1 MDQQH
6 QVSLNETPNRHL
18 VLTSRTRP
26 HVPQH
31 LTADQVRFVETLP
44 GPELADFIADIS
56 TPMPGTVDWVLSHPN
71 LLRWLEPD
79 EPSFLDIS
87 GPPGSG
93 KSVMSLFLQR
103 QLYKRMPDSVF
114 YVSLNRY
121 CSANDIFT
129 GFIRQQLR
137 YHPEL
142 FAKIAEEGPRVRE
155 RIAEGSRFAYW
166 SDDELER
173 TFTDLAVSILEP
185 TIYIVDGWDDLDN
198 PPTHILYSFQRIID
212 KGAAIKFLI
221 LTKQQPELQLS
232 DSSFSKLDNQR
243 LRIELG
249 KEPAHTQSIQA
260 FVGARVGELC
270 TRRPDLK
277 PHEAT
282 LIKTLTASDT
292 DFQPEAYISSL
303 KDKAANT
310 YLLPKLT
317 LDVLDQ
323 SPNPAQTLAIVPEL
337 SGDVA
342 MSCRTVLGWMAEEDE
357 MAALTLLTW
366 VFSATRPLSIQ
377 ELSTAVCLRTA
388 TLLSDL
394 VDMTTENLDDG
405 GPTRR
410 LLRQLS
416 PFLRVVPHAEGDR
429 VHLINRSFANF
440 LFRAL
445 GTLALSPA
453 DRKAIEADPK
463 APVVSRMP
471 DGHSIFLTQQCIRY
485 LNLLSASNELDVFG
499 GTGTAQSHMHALAT
513 CYQRHPL
520 LKYCVESLAKHAR
533 CPSATGKAHLCRELH
548 EFLFSDGGRLWEV
561 MAWYFHH
568 QSEPFPGRN
577 PIQLAW
583 SHGLYTTVQF
593 LSWQRRLQQ
602 SPDSPPQSTDPRWL
616 GEDNSFITEPIGTI
630 TLDLAAITTQTLE
643 AMKKHTTHIDK
654 ITGANSGHGATLLH
668 LVALSGGFS
677 SFLRLSYKAD
687 GTTQVDNGEV
697 DNEVCRALEH
707 AATAGSTS
715 IMRTLS
721 ERGQALDRAPG
732 LWTAGHAAA
741 LAGRRNVLEYL
752 TSKDFNWKRRCAG
765 MTPFLVAAL
774 GGRLKCVQFFL
785 DATQGAVGEEVIDE
799 GPLSGCRAL
808 HLAAGIGSALVVR
821 RLLVALG
828 KETVDIADDAGRT
841 ALHYACLHGRAGV
854 VRVLMEAGA
863 NPAVTDASGLSPVG
877 LLKSGKQEAIDYL
890 AATGLN
896 PDWHVLDQEERQMA
910 DTLLKMIRN
919 VRFED

>member
-1 MDQQH
+1 M
-6 QVSLNETPNRHL
+6 LTP
-18 VLTSRTRP
+18 RTRP

-31 LTADQVRFVETLP
+31 LTVDQIRFVETLP
-44 GPELADFIADIS
+44 GPELADFAANIPA
-56 TPMPGTVDWVLSHPN
+56 PQPGTLDWVLSHPN
-71 LLRWLEPD
+71 LLRWLGPD
-79 EPSFLDIS
+79 ELSFLHIS

-114 YVSLNRY
+114 YVSLDRY

-142 FAKIAEEGPRVRE
+142 FAKIAEEGPRVQE
-155 RIAEGSRFAYW
+155 RITEGSLFAFW
-166 SDDELER
+166 SDDELKR
-173 TFTDLAVSILEP
+173 TFTDLAVAILEP
-185 TIYIVDGWDDLDN
+185 TIYIVDGWEDLDN
-198 PPTHILYSFQRIID
+198 PPTHVLHSFQRIID

-221 LTKQQPELQLS
+221 LTKQQPEFQLS
-232 DSSFSKLDNQR
+232 DSCFSKFEKQR
-243 LRIELG
+243 LRIELE
-249 KEPAHTQSIQA
+249 KESAHAQNIQT
-260 FVGARVGELC
+260 FVRTRVGELC
-270 TRRPDLK
+270 KRRPDLK
-277 PHEAT
+277 PHEAN
-282 LIKTLTASDT
+282 LIKTLTAADT
-292 DFQPEAYISSL
+292 DFQAEACISSL
-303 KDKAANT
+303 KQKAANT

-317 LDVLDQ
+317 LDVLDL
-323 SPNPAQTLAIVPEL
+323 SPNPAETLGIVPEL

-342 MSCRTVLGWMAEEDE
+342 KCCHTLLGWIAEEDE

-366 VFSATRPLSIQ
+366 IFSATRPLSVR
-377 ELSTAVCLRTA
+377 ELATAVSLRTA

-394 VDMTTENLDDG
+394 DDLAAENLESC

-410 LLRQLS
+410 LLQQLS
-416 PFLRVVPHAEGDR
+416 PFLTVVPHGEGDR
-429 VHLINRSFANF
+429 VHLTNRSFAHF
-440 LFRAL
+440 LSRAL

-463 APVVSRMP
+463 APVESRMP
-471 DGHSIFLTQQCIRY
+471 HGHSVFLSQQCIRY
-485 LNLLSASNELDVFG
+485 LNLLSASNELDVVG
-499 GTGTAQSHMHALAT
+499 GIGTAQSHIQALAT

-533 CPSATGKAHLCRELH
+533 CPTATGKAHLCREVH

-561 MAWYFHH
+561 MAWYLDH
-568 QSEPFPGRN
+568 QHVPFPGRN
-577 PIQLAW
+577 PMQLAW
-583 SHGLYTTVQF
+583 SHGLNTTVKF
-593 LSWQRRLQQ
+593 LSWQRRLRQF
-602 SPDSPPQSTDPRWL
+602 PDSPPLRTDPRWL
-616 GEDNSFITEPIGTI
+616 GEDNGFITEPVGTI

-643 AMKKHTTHIDK
+643 AMETDTTHIEK
-654 ITGANSGHGATLLH
+654 ITGVNPGHGGTLLH
-668 LVALSGGFS
+668 LLALSGGFS
-677 SFLRLSYKAD
+677 AFWALYYKLD
-687 GTTQVDNGEV
+687 GTAQLSIGEV
-697 DNEVCRALEH
+697 DNEGCRALEH

-715 IMRTLS
+715 IVRTMS
-721 ERGQALDRAPG
+721 EKGSALERAPG

-774 GGRLKCVQFFL
+774 GGRPTCVQYFL
-785 DATQGAVGEEVIDE
+785 DATQGAAGEEAIDE

-808 HLAAGIGSALVVR
+808 HLAAGVGSALVVR

-828 KETVDIADDAGRT
+828 KETVDAADGAGRT
-841 ALHYACLHGRAGV
+841 ALHHACLHGRAGV

-863 NPAVTDASGLSPVG
+863 NPAVADASGLSPVG

-896 PDWHVLDQEERQMA
+896 PDWHVLDQEERQPA
-910 DTLLKMIRN
+910 ETLLKMIRN
-919 VRFED
+919 VRFEA

>member
-1 MDQQH
+1 
-6 QVSLNETPNRHL
+6 
-18 VLTSRTRP
+18 
-26 HVPQH
+26 
-31 LTADQVRFVETLP
+31 
-44 GPELADFIADIS
+44 
-56 TPMPGTVDWVLSHPN
+56 MPGTVDWVLSHPN

-79 EPSFLDIS
+79 EPSFLHIS

-103 QLYKRMPDSVF
+103 QLYKRMPESVF
-114 YVSLNRY
+114 YVSLNRHR
-121 CSANDIFT
+121 SANDIFT

-142 FAKIAEEGPRVRE
+142 FTKIAEEGPRVRE
-155 RIAEGSRFAYW
+155 RIAEGSRFTCW

-173 TFTDLAVSILEP
+173 TFADLALSILEP

-198 PPTHILYSFQRIID
+198 PPTHILYTFQRIID
-212 KGAAIKFLI
+212 KDAAIKFLI
-221 LTKQQPELQLS
+221 LTKQQPDLQLS
-232 DSSFSKLDNQR
+232 DPSFSKLAKQR

-260 FVGARVGELC
+260 FVGARVGVLC

-277 PHEAT
+277 PHEAV
-282 LIKTLTASDT
+282 LLKTLTAADT
-292 DFQPEAYISSL
+292 DFQVEAYISSL
-303 KDKAANT
+303 KDKASST
-310 YLLPKLT
+310 YLLPRLT
-317 LDVLDQ
+317 LDVLDL
-323 SPNPAQTLAIVPEL
+323 SPSPAQTLAIVPEL

-342 MSCRTVLGWMAEEDE
+342 MSCRTVLGWIAEEDE

-377 ELSTAVCLRTA
+377 ELATAVSLRTA

-416 PFLRVVPHAEGDR
+416 PFLRVVPHAKGDR

-440 LFRAL
+440 LCRAL

-453 DRKAIEADPK
+453 DREAFKADQK
-463 APVVSRMP
+463 APVKSRLP
-471 DGHSIFLTQQCIRY
+471 DGRSTFLTQQCIRY
-485 LNLLSASNELDVFG
+485 LNLLSASNELDLFG
-499 GTGTAQSHMHALAT
+499 GTGTAESHMDALAT

-533 CPSATGKAHLCRELH
+533 CPSAMVRAPLLRELH

-561 MAWYFHH
+561 MAWYLDH
-568 QSEPFPGRN
+568 QSEPFRGRN
-577 PIQLAW
+577 PMHLAW
-583 SHGLYTTVQF
+583 SHGLPTTVQF
-593 LSWQRRLQQ
+593 LSEQRRLQQ
-602 SPDSPPQSTDPRWL
+602 SPDSPPLD
-616 GEDNSFITEPIGTI
+616 FVTEPVGKINI
-630 TLDLAAITTQTLE
+630 AAITRENLE
-643 AMKKHTTHIDK
+643 VIKYGTSHLQELAEVHL
-654 ITGANSGHGATLLH
+654 AHGGTLLH
-668 LVALSGGFS
+668 LLALSGDYYLFS
-677 SFLRLSYKAD
+677 RLSFQAT
-687 GTTQVDNGEV
+687 GTTPLDSRAMNTAEV
-697 DNEVCRALEH
+697 DNEGCRAVEH
-707 AATAGSTS
+707 AATAGSAAMIS
-715 IMRTLS
+715 MLS
-721 ERGQALDRAPG
+721 EKGEALERPPG

-774 GGRLKCVQFFL
+774 GGRLTCVQFFL
-785 DATQGAVGEEVIDE
+785 DATQGAAGEEAIDE

-808 HLAAGIGSALVVR
+808 HLAAGVGSASVVR
-821 RLLVALG
+821 RLLVTLG

-841 ALHYACLHGRAGV
+841 ALHHACIHGRAGV

-863 NPAVTDASGLSPVG
+863 NPAFADASGLSPVG
-877 LLKSGKQEAIDYL
+877 LLKSGKQEAVDYL

-896 PDWHVLDQEERQMA
+896 PDWHLLDQEERQPA

-919 VRFED
+919 VRFEA